1 MDSKSD
7 NVETMRG
14 VDANDTIKELIS
26 TFLQRYQEGLENRMK
41 GSNYIFDHVNS
52 LEYHFHKVTLNRG
65 ISYIPS
71 PDLLLDKK
79 SILII
84 VIMYVLCTR

>member
-1 MDSKSD
+1 MHSKSD

-79 SILII
+79 S
-84 VIMYVLCTR
+84 TF